1 MCAQWTTICTHRMT
15 SLIWNLQKSSFD
27 TWNIR
32 KNENQALS
40 RTHRKQHAWYIFFIQ
55 MYTKW
60 VSSSYCAPFDLQ
72 NNFIPFCFVAFRLNR
87 ISSKLVRKWLIRLI
101 KYSYS
106 IIRSRFLV
114 LISNW
119 ILDNLCITIN
129 GMYDSMDII
138 YGGDWTMLNS
148 YKCLNFKR

>member
-1 MCAQWTTICTHRMT
+1 MGFVILPCTI
-15 SLIWNLQKSSFD
+15 WSSEQFHS
-27 TWNIR
+27 I
-32 KNENQALS
+32 L
-40 RTHRKQHAWYIFFIQ
+40 
-55 MYTKW
+55 
-60 VSSSYCAPFDLQ
+60 
-72 NNFIPFCFVAFRLNR
+72 FRLNH
-87 ISSKLVRKWLIRLI
+87 ISSKLVREWLIRLI

-119 ILDNLCITIN
+119 ILDNLCIAIN
-129 GMYDSMDII
+129 GMYDSMAII

>member
-1 MCAQWTTICTHRMT
+1 MHNGPQSALIEWHR
-15 SLIWNLQKSSFD
+15 SFEISKNQVLTLETLGKMKIKHCQEPIGNNMLD
-27 TWNIR
+27 T
-32 KNENQALS
+32 
-40 RTHRKQHAWYIFFIQ
+40 FFLIQ

-60 VSSSYCAPFDLQ
+60 FSSSYCAPFDLQ
-72 NNFIPFCFVAFRLNR
+72 NNFIPFCFVALRLNR

-129 GMYDSMDII
+129 GMYDSMDKI

-148 YKCLNFKR
+148 YKCLNIKR